1 MQKIS
6 FDIDQWNRLFPFF
19 ILINEEMDIV
29 AVGDALNK
37 LIPKNIQKKFS
48 NIFEFNQPDIEVID
62 FNSIRDENNEM
73 VILKL
78 LNQAD
83 GVLLR
88 GQFEFL
94 TASNQIIFLGTPVKA
109 SIDELSTRQSMVVG
123 NQQLGSGLTLTTIS
137 QSESIAEKI
146 RQSEERWKFAL
157 EGSGAGIWEY
167 NFQTEALFFSVQ
179 YEKMLGYTKDELENN
194 STIWPAIIHPDDF
207 KHFKE
212 YDLEYE
218 QGIRTS
224 HKKEYRIK
232 RKDGTYIWV
241 LDRGMLISKTNDGR
255 SLRLIGTHTDITEK
269 KLAEN
274 KLESQRIFYE
284 QVLNK
289 IPSDIVVFDKDHRY
303 LFINPIAIKDPELR
317 KWMIG
322 KKDEDYCALRNK
334 PDHIVEGR
342 RGIFNKVLASNKLY
356 AWEETLQN
364 AENETEYHLRN
375 MLPVL
380 DSNGEVEMVIGYG
393 VNISERKKIEE
404 KIRINEKRYRD
415 LFNYSQ
421 ALICTHDKNGIILSV
436 NPSICEALGYSRDE
450 MVGNSLLQF
459 VPIKLEEFQQ
469 TEYFDL
475 LWAEGKRNGVIPAIH
490 KNGKK
495 IFLLFQNYLV
505 EETGAEPYVI
515 GFAQDITDRIYAEK
529 ELQIAKLK
537 TEEVSRAKEIFLAN
551 MSHEIRTPMNGILGV
566 ANLLSKTIMN
576 SQQNSYLKLIK
587 ESANNLLLIVNDVLD
602 IEKIG
607 SGKIEF
613 EQSAFLLF
621 ENLQKSIQAFQYK
634 AEEKGLQL
642 TIDCSLNKHLV
653 LIGDSYRLHQILNN
667 LLNNALKFTSKGRV
681 SLQVYKIS
689 SEADALIIGFTIED
703 TGIGIEANKLETVFD
718 PFVQASSDTTRKF
731 GGTGLGLSICKNLVE
746 MQGGSIAVDS
756 VLNQGTK
763 FHFQIPYK
771 LGNIEMVA
779 LEDKLPDD
787 YKQLGN
793 KKILIVEDVE
803 LNYFIASQI
812 LESWGMEVAIA
823 INGVE
828 AVDMVKS
835 SSFDLVLMDIHMP
848 EMDGIEATRIIRKM
862 EGEKFNKIPIIAL
875 TANALK
881 GDNQLFFEVGMNDY
895 ITKPFTEEK
904 LYTVISR
911 FLQPS
916 DKPIFQKKNDII
928 LDNSTEILPFT
939 NSLDEVLLYD
949 LTMVEEI
956 GKDNPSFLPK
966 MVFLFLDQVSEDL
979 MNMNHATVE
988 QDWMTVSR
996 LAHRM
1001 KPSIEGMGIISL
1013 RESIKTVENN
1023 TKKIDTIVP
1032 SQIIDLV
1039 TEITVVLE
1047 KVFAQLRKAFIEK
1060 PTDNW

>member
-1 MQKIS
+1 MNKIS
-6 FDIDQWNRLFPFF
+6 FDIAQWNRLFPFF
-19 ILINEEMDIV
+19 FLLNEDMELV
-29 AVGDALNK
+29 AIGDALNK
-37 LIPKNIQKKFS
+37 LIPNSLHNHLNGFIEIDLPILENVDFKNIQEKKLE
-48 NIFEFNQPDIEVID
+48 IF
-62 FNSIRDENNEM
+62 
-73 VILKL
+73 ILKVI
-78 LNQAD
+78 QD
-83 GVLLR
+83 EGFVLLK
-88 GQFEFL
+88 GQFEYL
-94 TASNQIIFLGTPVKA
+94 TDVHQIVFLGAPLQDAIDALSNGKING
-109 SIDELSTRQSMVVG
+109 SIELEISHELSLS
-123 NQQLGSGLTLTTIS
+123 
-137 QSESIAEKI
+137 SITQADSILEKI

-157 EGSGAGIWEY
+157 EGSGAGLWEY

-194 STIWPAIIHPDDF
+194 SSIWPAIIHPDDF
-207 KHFKE
+207 KIFKE

-232 RKDGTYIWV
+232 RKDGSYIWV
-241 LDRGMLISKTNDGR
+241 MDRGMLISKTEDGK
-255 SLRLIGTHTDITEK
+255 SLRIIGTHTDITEK
-269 KLAEN
+269 KLSED
-274 KLESQRIFYE
+274 KLESQRHFYE
-284 QVLNK
+284 QVLNQ
-289 IPSDIVVFDKDHRY
+289 IPSDIVVFDKNHRY

-322 KKDEDYCALRNK
+322 KKDEDYCTHRNK
-334 PDHIVEGR
+334 PIHIVEGR
-342 RGIFNKVLASNKLY
+342 RNIFNKVLDSKKLY

-364 AENETEYHLRN
+364 ADGEIEFHLRN
-375 MLPVL
+375 MYPVL
-380 DSNGEVEMVIGYG
+380 DSNGAVEMVIGYG

-404 KIRINEKRYRD
+404 QILINEKRYRD

-421 ALICTHDKNGIILSV
+421 AMICTHDKNGIILSV
-436 NPSICEALGYSRDE
+436 NPSICEAIGYSRDE
-450 MVGNSLLQF
+450 MIGKSLKLFIPKQF
-459 VPIKLEEFQQ
+459 GEYQQ
-469 TEYFDL
+469 SEYFDL
-475 LWAEGKRNGVIPAIH
+475 LWTEGKRSGVIPAVH

-576 SQQNSYLKLIK
+576 GQQNSYLKLIK

-607 SGKIEF
+607 SGKIDF
-613 EQSAFLLF
+613 EQTAFLLS
-621 ENLQKSIQAFQYK
+621 EKIQNSLHSFQYK

-642 TIDCSLNKHLV
+642 NIVTRLNKHLV

-667 LLNNALKFTSKGRV
+667 LLNNALKFTARGRV
-681 SLQVYKIS
+681 VLHVYQVS
-689 SEADALIIGFTIED
+689 SDDKNVLIGFTIED
-703 TGIGIEANKLETVFD
+703 TGIGIEPDKLQTIFD

-746 MQGGSIAVDS
+746 MQGGSIS
-756 VLNQGTK
+756 VESELNQGTK

-771 LGNIEMVA
+771 LGTTEMVV
-779 LEDKLPDD
+779 LEDKLPED

-823 INGVE
+823 INGIE
-828 AVDMVKS
+828 AVEMVKNS
-835 SSFDLVLMDIHMP
+835 YFDLVLMDIHMP
-848 EMDGIEATRIIRKM
+848 EMDGIEATRVIRKL
-862 EGEKFNKIPIIAL
+862 EGEQFASIPIIAL

-881 GDNQLFFEVGMNDY
+881 GDNHRFFEVGMNDY

-904 LYTVISR
+904 LYAVISR
-911 FLQPS
+911 FLEPTIKPS
-916 DKPIFQKKNDII
+916 FQKYNENII
-928 LDNSTEILPFT
+928 DDFAEIMPISNALNET
-939 NSLDEVLLYD
+939 LLYD

-966 MVFLFLDQVSEDL
+966 MVFLFLEQVSEDL
-979 MNMNHATVE
+979 MKMNTATVE
-988 QDWMTVSR
+988 GDWNTVSK

-1001 KPSIEGMGIISL
+1001 KPSVEGMGVFSL
-1013 RESIKTVENN
+1013 RETIKELEHQTKTNKSLVES
-1023 TKKIDTIVP
+1023 D
-1032 SQIIDLV
+1032 IIALV
-1039 TEITVVLE
+1039 TEVTYVLE
-1047 KVFAQLRKAFIEK
+1047 KVFIQLRNAFPEK
-1060 PTDNW
+1060 PNDI

>member
-6 FDIDQWNRLFPFF
+6 FDITQWNRLFPYFF
-19 ILINEEMDIV
+19 ILNEDMELV
-29 AVGDALNK
+29 AVGDALSK
-37 LIPKNIQKKFS
+37 LIPNGLNNKYSSFFEIQH
-48 NIFEFNQPDIEVID
+48 PTIEIID
-62 FNSIRDENNEM
+62 FNSLQIQNQENFILKILNEVGH
-73 VILKL
+73 VILT
-78 LNQAD
+78 
-83 GVLLR
+83 

-94 TASNQIIFLGTPVKA
+94 KDTSQLIFLGAPVQDSA
-109 SIDELSTRQSMVVG
+109 DELLINQPTIFG
-123 NQQLGSGLTLTTIS
+123 NQQLDSGLLPTINS
-137 QSESIAEKI
+137 QAESIAEKI

-207 KHFKE
+207 KYFKE

-218 QGIRTS
+218 QGTRTS

-241 LDRGMLISKTNDGR
+241 LDRGMLISKTDDGK
-255 SLRLIGTHTDITEK
+255 SLRIIGTHTDITEK
-269 KLAEN
+269 KLSEN
-274 KLESQRIFYE
+274 KLENQRHFYE
-284 QVLNK
+284 QVLNQ

-303 LFINPIAIKDPELR
+303 LFINPIAIKDPALR

-322 KKDEDYCALRNK
+322 KKDEDYCTFRNK
-334 PDHIVEGR
+334 PIHIVEGR
-342 RGIFNKVLASNKLY
+342 RGIFNKVLASKKLY

-364 AENETEYHLRN
+364 SENETEYHLRN
-375 MLPVL
+375 MFPVL
-380 DSNGEVEMVIGYG
+380 DSNGDVEMVIGYG

-404 KIRINEKRYRD
+404 KIRVNEKRYRD

-459 VPIKLEEFQQ
+459 VPIQFEEFQQ
-469 TEYFDL
+469 TDYYDL
-475 LWAEGKRNGVIPAIH
+475 LWAEGKRSGVIPAIH

-505 EETGAEPYVI
+505 EETGEEPYVI

-529 ELQIAKLK
+529 ELQVAKLK

-607 SGKIEF
+607 SGKIDF
-613 EQSAFLLF
+613 EQTAFLLS
-621 ENLQKSIQAFQYK
+621 EKLQNSIQAFQYK

-642 TIDCSLNKHLV
+642 NFDSRLNKHLV

-681 SLQVYKIS
+681 LLQVYQIS
-689 SEADALIIGFTIED
+689 SDADILMIGFTIED
-703 TGIGIEANKLETVFD
+703 TGIGIEENKLETVFD

-746 MQGGSIAVDS
+746 MQGGSIS
-756 VLNQGTK
+756 VESVINQGTK

-771 LGNIEMVA
+771 LGSIDMVA
-779 LEDKLPDD
+779 LEDKLPED
-787 YKQLGN
+787 YRQLGN

-828 AVDMVKS
+828 AVEMVKNS
-835 SSFDLVLMDIHMP
+835 YFDLVLMDIHMP
-848 EMDGIEATRIIRKM
+848 EMDGIEATSIIRNL

-881 GDNQLFFEVGMNDY
+881 GDNHRFFEVGMNDY

-904 LYTVISR
+904 LYTVISK
-911 FLQPS
+911 FLQPTH
-916 DKPIFQKKNDII
+916 KPIFQKKVDMQF
-928 LDNSTEILPFT
+928 DNSIEIMAYT
-939 NSLDEVLLYD
+939 NTLDEVLLYD

-966 MVFLFLDQVSEDL
+966 MVFLFLEQVSEDL
-979 MNMNHATVE
+979 MNMNNATVA
-988 QDWMTVSR
+988 QDWITVSR

-1001 KPSIEGMGIISL
+1001 KPSIEGMGIFSL
-1013 RESIKTVENN
+1013 RETIKSLENDAKNIDSIVESNIIALVAE
-1023 TKKIDTIVP
+1023 TTI
-1032 SQIIDLV
+1032 
-1039 TEITVVLE
+1039 VLE
-1047 KVFAQLRKAFIEK
+1047 KVFAQLSIAFPEK
-1060 PTDNW
+1060 PTDN

>member
-6 FDIDQWNRLFPFF
+6 FDIAQWNRLFPFF
-19 ILINEEMDIV
+19 FILNKDLEIV

-37 LIPKNIQKKFS
+37 LIPKSLNNKFS
-48 NIFEFNQPDIEVID
+48 NFFEINLPLIEIIN
-62 FNSIRDENNEM
+62 FNSIQSLNQEIF
-73 VILKL
+73 ILKIG
-78 LNQAD
+78 NKE
-83 GVLLR
+83 GIVILR

-94 TASNQIIFLGTPVKA
+94 KDTNQIIFLGAPLQDAT
-109 SIDELSTRQSMVVG
+109 DEVSKNQTTVFE
-123 NQQLGSGLTLTTIS
+123 NQQLVSELLPTKIS
-137 QSESIAEKI
+137 QAESISEKI

-157 EGSGAGIWEY
+157 EVSGAGIWEY

-207 KHFKE
+207 KYFKE

-241 LDRGMLISKTNDGR
+241 LDRGMLISKTDDGR
-255 SLRLIGTHTDITEK
+255 SLRIIGTHTDITEK
-269 KLAEN
+269 KLSEN
-274 KLESQRIFYE
+274 KLENQRHFYE
-284 QVLNK
+284 QVLNQ

-322 KKDEDYCALRNK
+322 KKDEDYCTFRNK
-334 PDHIVEGR
+334 PIHIVEGR
-342 RGIFNKVLASNKLY
+342 RGIFNKVLASKKLY

-364 AENETEYHLRN
+364 SEDETEYHLRN
-375 MLPVL
+375 MFPVL
-380 DSNGEVEMVIGYG
+380 DSNGEVEMIIGYG

-459 VPIKLEEFQQ
+459 VPIKFEDYQQ
-469 TEYFDL
+469 TDYYDL
-475 LWAEGKRNGVIPAIH
+475 LWAEGKRSGVIPAIH

-613 EQSAFLLF
+613 EQTPFLLSDK
-621 ENLQKSIQAFQYK
+621 LQKALHAFQYK

-642 TIDCSLNKHLV
+642 NLDSRLNKQLV

-681 SLQVYKIS
+681 VLHVYQMAS
-689 SEADALIIGFTIED
+689 NADIQLIGFTVED
-703 TGIGIEANKLETVFD
+703 TGIGIEANKLETVFV
-718 PFVQASSDTTRKF
+718 PFVQASSDTTRMF

-746 MQGGSIAVDS
+746 MQGGSISVES

-771 LGNIEMVA
+771 LGSIDMVE
-779 LEDKLPDD
+779 LEEKLPED
-787 YKQLGN
+787 YRQLGN

-828 AVDMVKS
+828 AVEMVKNS
-835 SSFDLVLMDIHMP
+835 YFDLVLMDIHMP
-848 EMDGIEATRIIRKM
+848 EMDGIEATQKIRNL
-862 EGEKFNKIPIIAL
+862 EGEKFDKIPIIAL
-875 TANALK
+875 TANSLK
-881 GDNQLFFEVGMNDY
+881 GDNHRFFEVGMNDY

-904 LYTVISR
+904 LYTVISK
-911 FLQPS
+911 FLQPTN
-916 DKPIFQKKNDII
+916 KPIFQKMPDII
-928 LDNSTEILPFT
+928 FDNSIEIMTFT

-949 LTMVEEI
+949 LSMVEEI
-956 GKDNPSFLPK
+956 GKGNPSFLPK
-966 MVFLFLDQVSEDL
+966 MVFLFLEQMSEDL
-979 MNMNHATVE
+979 ININKATVE
-988 QDWMTVSR
+988 KDWLTISR

-1001 KPSIEGMGIISL
+1001 KPSIEGMGIFSL
-1013 RESIKTVENN
+1013 RETIKSLENDAKHIESIVESN
-1023 TKKIDTIVP
+1023 IISLVLEVTI
-1032 SQIIDLV
+1032 
-1039 TEITVVLE
+1039 VLE
-1047 KVFAQLRKAFIEK
+1047 KVFAQLRNAFSEI
-1060 PTDNW
+1060 PTYN